1 MDFNDTKE
9 EAEFR
14 SEVKVWLES
23 NAPKSLQVAARYD
36 AIDVKEDAL
45 SRAREWQA
53 KKAESGYAAITWP
66 KEFGGLG
73 GTAIQSVIYSQE
85 ESKYNVPAGFF
96 EIGLGMCIPTMMAW
110 ATSKQNERYVKP
122 ALHGEEVWCQLFSEP
137 AAGSDV
143 AGVRTK
149 AEKDGDDW
157 IINGQKVW
165 TSGAHFSDFGIIV
178 VRTDPN
184 VAKHKGLSFFF
195 LDMKSEGIEVKPI
208 RQISGGANFNEVF
221 FTDVRVPDSQRLG
234 EVGEGWKV
242 ALTTLMNE
250 RLAIGVPKSAD
261 YSSLTKAA
269 KEIDINDEPAIK
281 NDLVRSKIADWYIQ
295 AEGLKYTK
303 MRTLTSLSKGETPGP
318 ESSIGKIVSA
328 PKMQDLASFAMDLQG
343 AAGIMNDAEIALLHS
358 IFQSQWLSAAGY
370 RIAGGTDEILRNIV
384 AERVLGLPQDVR
396 VDKSVP
402 FNELPSGR

>member
-9 EAEFR
+9 EADFR
-14 SEVKVWLES
+14 EEVKTWLKE
-23 NAPKSLQVAARYD
+23 NASKGEKVGGRYD
-36 AIDVKEDAL
+36 AIDVQEDAL
-45 SRAREWQA
+45 SRARDWQA
-53 KKAESGYAAITWP
+53 KKAEAGYAAITWP
-66 KEFGGLG
+66 EEFGGLG

-85 ESKYNVPAGFF
+85 EAKYNVPTGFF

-110 ATSKQNERYVKP
+110 ATKEQNERFVKP
-122 ALHGEEVWCQLFSEP
+122 ALYGEEVWCQLFSEP
-137 AAGSDV
+137 SAGSDV

-208 RQISGGANFNEVF
+208 RQLSGGANFNEVF

-234 EVGEGWKV
+234 DVGQGWKV

-261 YSSLTKAA
+261 YSSLTRAA
-269 KEIDINDEPAIK
+269 KEVDLNDQPAIK

-303 MRTLTSLSKGETPGP
+303 MRTLTAYQRVK
-318 ESSIGKIVSA
+318 
-328 PKMQDLASFAMDLQG
+328 LQG
-343 AAGIMNDAEIALLHS
+343 
-358 IFQSQWLSAAGY
+358 QK
-370 RIAGGTDEILRNIV
+370 V
-384 AERVLGLPQDVR
+384 
-396 VDKSVP
+396 
-402 FNELPSGR
+402 ELVK